1 MVKQIDE
8 NIKEIK
14 ISVMSKKTSDLK
26 SYLSLADGDTLVLFF
41 DRNKYD
47 IDEMSQMADV
57 LTKQFPHNKIC
68 MLFDDMALGV
78 IKND

>member
-14 ISVMSKKTSDLK
+14 ISVMSKETNNLK
-26 SYLSLADGDTLVLFF
+26 NYLSLADGDTLVVFF
-41 DRNKYD
+41 DRDKYS
-47 IDEMSQMADV
+47 IDEIQQIADILV
-57 LTKQFPHNKIC
+57 KQFPRNKIC
-68 MLFDDMALGV
+68 MLFDDMTLGV